1 MRKRL
6 AGCALIAATSILAF
20 HSLATQ
26 NKENIRTERIIEDEA
41 QIGDSIVEEAGRTP
55 NQQIP
60 ATWAA
65 TIDGDT
71 LKVKIDGKME
81 TVRYLLID
89 TPESKKPGMCVQPFA
104 MEAAQRN
111 DELVRAG
118 NITLEMEKGNDR
130 DSYGRLLAY
139 VYVDGV
145 SVQETLL
152 KEGLARVAYIIHPPY
167 RYIDRY
173 QEDETIAKNEKLNI
187 WDKANYVAKWGFS
200 GCMSNK

>member
-1 MRKRL
+1 MRKRV

-20 HSLATQ
+20 HPIGTQ
-26 NKENIRTERIIEDEA
+26 NKEDTGNEQIIQNEA
-41 QIGDSIVEEAGRTP
+41 RIGDSIVEEAGSGVP
-55 NQQIP
+55 V
-60 ATWAA
+60 TWVA

-71 LKVKIDGKME
+71 IKVRVEGNIE

-104 MEAAQRN
+104 MEAFQRN
-111 DELVRAG
+111 EELVRAG
-118 NITLEMEKGNDR
+118 EITLEVEKGNDR

-139 VYVDGV
+139 VFVNGN

-167 RYIDRY
+167 RYLERY
-173 QEDETIAKNEKLNI
+173 LEDENLAKIEKRNI
-187 WDKANYVAKWGFS
+187 WGKANYVTQWGFS
-200 GCMSNK
+200 GCGSEF